1 MLWKLSLNYY
11 ASKNHSHF
19 HCVQFKIRREAM
31 SGLAMIYKN
40 HLMDSDVPEATKKAV
55 TWIKD
60 KILHC
65 YYMPGLD
72 DK

>member
-1 MLWKLSLNYY
+1 
-11 ASKNHSHF
+11 
-19 HCVQFKIRREAM
+19 M
-31 SGLAMIYKN
+31 SGLAMIYKA
-40 HLMDSDVPEATKKAV
+40 HLMEQDVPDATKKAV

-72 DK
+72 DKYYHSAGYQNYD

>member
-1 MLWKLSLNYY
+1 
-11 ASKNHSHF
+11 
-19 HCVQFKIRREAM
+19 M
-31 SGLAMIYKN
+31 SGLAMIYKA
-40 HLMDSDVPEATKKAV
+40 HLMEQDVPDATKKAV

-72 DK
+72 DKYGHISCHLINYYQQFF